1 MFCEKCGK
9 EIQKEAALCDDCMQN
24 EMNADPLNNDCET
37 NETEETNCF
46 NNDPCVSAENESSES
61 LSENTEQPNLD
72 ESTEVT
78 NESSDIE
85 DLKLPKRIK
94 AKRMRRVFAHIGASL
109 LSLILAVLLFVTT
122 GLWVIRDVVS
132 PNTIKEMINN
142 IDINEIKIDDL
153 SDKELLESHGLVCES
168 DNLFDIIYDNID
180 QNELPNPITKDEF
193 RSIVEDEQFREYFGE
208 LFGTSI
214 SALISGDSSDV
225 VTPQDVVDYLDS
237 NGEKFSEYLGYEL
250 TEERLENLKYTLETD
265 YGKIFEAL
273 GDQKLDVL
281 VGEDVSETINLV
293 FSDWLFWSLVFSD
306 LLICGLIFLVL
317 RSVSSSINYI
327 ASIIIL
333 IGVLFLCIS
342 ALIDGF
348 LSMFAGGPMVYIFN
362 QLVSVVLWEM
372 VIVSV
377 VMIVVGICAPISAK
391 ILSRYKKRHV
401 V

>member
-1 MFCEKCGK
+1 M
-9 EIQKEAALCDDCMQN
+9 
-24 EMNADPLNNDCET
+24 
-37 NETEETNCF
+37 
-46 NNDPCVSAENESSES
+46 
-61 LSENTEQPNLD
+61 
-72 ESTEVT
+72 
-78 NESSDIE
+78 
-85 DLKLPKRIK
+85 
-94 AKRMRRVFAHIGASL
+94 
-109 LSLILAVLLFVTT
+109 
-122 GLWVIRDVVS
+122 
-132 PNTIKEMINN
+132 
-142 IDINEIKIDDL
+142 
-153 SDKELLESHGLVCES
+153 
-168 DNLFDIIYDNID
+168 FDIIYDNID

-237 NGEKFSEYLGYEL
+237 NGEKFSEYLGYDL

-265 YGKIFEAL
+265 YGQIFEAL